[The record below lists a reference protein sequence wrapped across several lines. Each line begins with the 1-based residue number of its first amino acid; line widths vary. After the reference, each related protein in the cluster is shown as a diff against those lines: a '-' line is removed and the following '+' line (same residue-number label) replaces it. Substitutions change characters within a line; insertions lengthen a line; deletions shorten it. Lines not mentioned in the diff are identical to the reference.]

1 MFLTERDL
9 KETFW
14 KNYNYSAR
22 AIRYQF
28 EAPIREGCADLLTVE
43 MYQNNVQFNAFEFK
57 LHDIKKAILQAKE
70 NSRYVH
76 KSWIV
81 IPSEKEQLIK
91 DRYESSLKEIKY
103 VGVIIT
109 EDTGRW
115 KMIFKPAYRAN
126 IEPNNEILKLM
137 LLKF

>member
-1 MFLTERDL
+1 M
-9 KETFW
+9 
-14 KNYNYSAR
+14 
-22 AIRYQF
+22 
-28 EAPIREGCADLLTVE
+28 LTVE
-43 MYQNNVQFNAFEFK
+43 MYRDKVQFNAFEFK

-70 NSRYVH
+70 NSKYVH

-81 IPSEKEQLIK
+81 IPSEKERLIK
-91 DRYESSLKEIKY
+91 ERYEGYLKEIKY

-126 IEPNNEILKLM
+126 IELNNEILKLM
-137 LLKF
+137 LLRF

>member
-9 KETFW
+9 KDTFW
-14 KNYNYSAR
+14 KNYNYSKR
-22 AIRYQF
+22 AIRYEF
-28 EAPIREGCADLLTVE
+28 EAPIREGCADLVTVE

-57 LHDIKKAILQAKE
+57 LNDMKKAILQARE
-70 NSRYVH
+70 NSKYVH

-91 DRYESSLKEIKY
+91 DKYENYLKEIKY
-103 VGVIIT
+103 VGVITT

-115 KMIFKPAYRAN
+115 KMIYKPTYRTN
-126 IEPNNEILKLM
+126 IELNNEILKLM
-137 LLKF
+137 LLKI